1 MAKSRNGVNMSQA
14 IRDLLKE
21 NPKMKAKEIID
32 SGSLGQLRSVNVR
45 YTADGQSRLDPARL
59 PWRVQAEQAG
69 AGFFLDIAS
78 HTLDVL
84 DFLFGPL
91 QAVGGEAKNALAP
104 GDVEDQVALR
114 FTTQTGAPGSGY
126 WNFSSP
132 TYEDMIEIVGA
143 AGRLRLST
151 FGDTPLL
158 LETSAGSEQF
168 ALPNPRHI
176 QAPLIQTI
184 VDSLLGHGTCPSTG
198 VSAART
204 SLVMDR
210 ALAGYY
216 GSREDGFWKH
226 PERWP
231 GRSARV

>member
-1 MAKSRNGVNMSQA
+1 
-14 IRDLLKE
+14 
-21 NPKMKAKEIID
+21 
-32 SGSLGQLRSVNVR
+32 
-45 YTADGQSRLDPARL
+45 
-59 PWRVQAEQAG
+59 VQAEQAG
-69 AGFFLDIAS
+69 AGLFMDIAS

-84 DFLFGPL
+84 DFLFGAL
-91 QAVGGEAKNALAP
+91 QDVAGEAKNALAP
-104 GDVEDQVALR
+104 GDVEDQVSLR
-114 FTTQTGAPGSGY
+114 FTTQAGAAGVGY

-132 TYEDMIEIVGA
+132 THEDIIEIVGA

-158 LETSAGSEQF
+158 LETASGSEQF
-168 ALPNPRHI
+168 SLINPRHI

-184 VDSLLGHGTCPSTG
+184 VDTLLGRGTCPSSG

-204 SLVMDR
+204 SRVMDR

-216 GSREDGFWKH
+216 GSRDDGFWKH

-231 GRSARV
+231 GRRARV